1 MEREVHKKKDSGAIM
16 DALNVR
22 GIICLELVV
31 PSQEV
36 LQKFEDIVR
45 PMRRRIETLVQQ
57 NANLRRTRDLL
68 LPRLVSGEIE
78 LQLEQ

>member
-1 MEREVHKKKDSGAIM
+1 M